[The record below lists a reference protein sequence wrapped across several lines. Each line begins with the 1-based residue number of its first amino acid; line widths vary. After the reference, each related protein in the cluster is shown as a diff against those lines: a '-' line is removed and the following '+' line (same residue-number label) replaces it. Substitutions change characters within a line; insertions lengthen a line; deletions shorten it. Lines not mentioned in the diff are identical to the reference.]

1 MSQSNV
7 SYWARRLLNC
17 YFGWKTSSDPDVRFQ
32 PLGMKVQQYNYN
44 FDSKWEPALNCLLE
58 GYKIA
63 VSPLQICIMKLVDCG
78 SCLWEKSDS
87 YMRIRTPTRSDVM
100 VKCSDVVVKCSD
112 VAVNVVMLR
121 SNVPMFWLDTPM
133 FWSDTPMF
141 WICCRELV
149 SEPYATE
156 ILLCTICLPS

>member
-1 MSQSNV
+1 M
-7 SYWARRLLNC
+7 LNC

-44 FDSKWEPALNCLLE
+44 FDSKSEPALNCLLE
-58 GYKIA
+58 GDKIA

-78 SCLWEKSDS
+78 SCLWEKSES
-87 YMRIRTPTRSDVM
+87 YMRIRTLTR
-100 VKCSDVVVKCSD
+100 SDVVVKCSD

-121 SNVPMFWLDTPM
+121 SNAPM

-141 WICCRELV
+141 
-149 SEPYATE
+149 
-156 ILLCTICLPS
+156 

>member
-7 SYWARRLLNC
+7 SYWARHLLNC

-44 FDSKWEPALNCLLE
+44 FDAKWEPALNCLLE

-87 YMRIRTPTRSDVM
+87 YMRIRTPAR
-100 VKCSDVVVKCSD
+100 SDVVVKCSD

-121 SNVPMFWLDTPM
+121 SNAPM

>member
-58 GYKIA
+58 GDKIA
-63 VSPLQICIMKLVDCG
+63 VSPLQICIMRLVDCG

-87 YMRIRTPTRSDVM
+87 YMRIRTPTRSDV
-100 VKCSDVVVKCSD
+100 VVKCSD

-121 SNVPMFWLDTPM
+121 SNAPM